1 MATDAASST
10 GPAYDPGPFADDWKD
25 EAWIAIVAWFD
36 RSLRSYYGIQE
47 FTDDTRCLL
56 RIGPMRAQMP
66 VSLSDGTTIRQGELV
81 GALHIWNEH
90 VPRYSG
96 SGPNLAWAKEMRR
109 RMLYSI
115 GLLAAFV
122 ERDPQWSQVPA
133 FFGVSTL
140 SSRLGEVRMRQLA
153 QRHGFDVVEPPPSL
167 WRPLRLVADAM
178 VVWGLTRAFN
188 PAALRRQK
196 FLRDHCEL
204 WISHSRLLKLYGREG
219 HIANAALTERVA

>member
-1 MATDAASST
+1 MASDAASST
-10 GPAYDPGPFADDWKD
+10 GRTYDPGPLEADWRD
-25 EAWIAIVAWFD
+25 EAWIAIVGWFD

-47 FTDDTRCLL
+47 FTDDPHCLL
-56 RIGPMRAQMP
+56 RIGPMPAQMP
-66 VSLSDGTTIRQGELV
+66 LALSDGTTIREGELV

-96 SGPNLAWAKEMRR
+96 NGPSLAWAKEMRR

-115 GLLAAFV
+115 GLLAAFA

-153 QRHGFDVVEPPPSL
+153 QRHGFDAVEPPPSL

-204 WISHSRLLKLYGREG
+204 WISHSRLLKLYGRE
-219 HIANAALTERVA
+219 ARTAAAALPERVA